1 MGSLEQ
7 ISQIENIR
15 YVYGDVP
22 ITFQYTQGIAGE
34 RFLRE
39 LMENRRF
46 LGTRCAQCGYTYLP
60 PRLYC
65 ERCFVSLEDA
75 WVEVGPRGTVE
86 AITVAH
92 LDLDDE
98 PLAEPQTMALI
109 RLDGAD
115 GLLVHRIG
123 GAGAAGRGR
132 SGVLRHCPLHERR
145 GRLPHGSFAHD
156 RVTGMDSGERGAKAQ
171 EGAAFIRPA
180 PGAAIRLTEPGVAGP
195 APVAVDAHPPPGRG
209 GEAALRISLIDVL
222 LIPVCAPLADVAAH
236 VFSAVRRGPGYPA
249 PDRRRR

>member
-1 MGSLEQ
+1 MGSIEQ

-39 LMENRRF
+39 LMKNGRF
-46 LGTRCAQCGYTYLP
+46 LGTRCAQCAYTYLP

-65 ERCFVSLEDA
+65 ERCFASLEDA

-86 AITVAH
+86 AVTVAH
-92 LDLDDE
+92 LDLDGE
-98 PLAEPQTMALI
+98 PLAEPQTLALI

-123 GAGAAGRGR
+123 GTGAAEVEIGTRVEA
-132 SGVLRHCPLHERR
+132 VLRPRR
-145 GRLPHGSFAHD
+145 QRKGSILD
-156 RVTGMDSGERGAKAQ
+156 
-171 EGAAFIRPA
+171 IRHFKP
-180 PGAAIRLTEPGVAGP
+180 T
-195 APVAVDAHPPPGRG
+195 
-209 GEAALRISLIDVL
+209 S
-222 LIPVCAPLADVAAH
+222 
-236 VFSAVRRGPGYPA
+236 S
-249 PDRRRR
+249 